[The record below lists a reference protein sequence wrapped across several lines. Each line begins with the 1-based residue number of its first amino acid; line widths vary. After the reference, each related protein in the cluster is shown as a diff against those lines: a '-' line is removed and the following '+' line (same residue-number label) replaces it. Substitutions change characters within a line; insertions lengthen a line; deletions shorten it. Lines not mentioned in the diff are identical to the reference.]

1 MLCFFFCG
9 FIFLR
14 VAWFWVLFVC
24 CAWVF
29 CLVILDSPDFV
40 LSVIAISLNDLF
52 DKKCSAAE
60 EKVAYKENGNNLGIS
75 ITLSITCFAA
85 FTTHLIGTETVAWL
99 GEESLKRYMK
109 LKPSTHGLDDAS
121 STMNHSSSSSS
132 SSYRELQLNVI
143 RSHAAGVGSPLSAEK
158 TRMLLALRVN
168 VLAKGCSGISPETLH
183 QYIDAFNG

>member
-1 MLCFFFCG
+1 M
-9 FIFLR
+9 
-14 VAWFWVLFVC
+14 
-24 CAWVF
+24 
-29 CLVILDSPDFV
+29 DSPDFV

-109 LKPSTHGLDDAS
+109 LKPSTHVPNKAEKVARVRKTRGGAILDPCDHVGDVLDDNDFVS
-121 STMNHSSSSSS
+121 
-132 SSYRELQLNVI
+132 
-143 RSHAAGVGSPLSAEK
+143 VGKA
-158 TRMLLALRVN
+158 V
-168 VLAKGCSGISPETLH
+168 C
-183 QYIDAFNG
+183 